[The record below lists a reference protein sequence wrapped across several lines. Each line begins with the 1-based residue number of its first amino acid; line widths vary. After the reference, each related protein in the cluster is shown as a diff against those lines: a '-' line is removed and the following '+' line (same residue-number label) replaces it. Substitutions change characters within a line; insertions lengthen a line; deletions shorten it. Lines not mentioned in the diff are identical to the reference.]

1 MNYQLLKDLI
11 DLSSEFEHSGSET
24 GSYSKSIDGF
34 KKWIIDTYKTD
45 LKEDEPDWE
54 GKNNGRSPES
64 VIASSIVHMNRFG
77 KTYFKAAIDGSEF
90 STQDDVIY
98 MIILKFYPSIT
109 KMELIKR
116 NVHEKPAGM
125 QIINRLIAKEWVKQ
139 SKSETDK
146 RSKVLNI
153 TPKGLKTLDDLFFK
167 VRQATNIVS
176 GDLTHDEKM
185 QLIRLLNK
193 LDDFHQPIY
202 SKNLEPAELLKTV
215 LKEINKN

>member
-1 MNYQLLKDLI
+1 MNYELLKDLI

-24 GSYSKSIDGF
+24 GMYSKSIDGF

-45 LKEDEPDWE
+45 LKDEPHWE

-125 QIINRLIAKEWVKQ
+125 QIISRLIAKGWVKQ

-153 TPKGLKTLDDLFFK
+153 TPKGLKTLDNLLIK

-193 LDDFHQPIY
+193 LEDFHLPIY
-202 SKNLEPAELLKTV
+202 SKNLEPAELLETV
-215 LKEINKN
+215 LKEMNQS